1 LKIDFE
7 IVGKALKITKIS
19 NFLISGRIMKAVSQM
34 LSKVIKRKENICLKL
49 KPRQYVWNMAFQFI

>member
-34 LSKVIKRKENICLKL
+34 LSKAIILALALIVFKG
-49 KPRQYVWNMAFQFI
+49 